1 MFDKYSTNR
10 GNRLTLRII
19 KSIFGKMNLFA
30 RYIFLTI
37 VALISF
43 TSSFAQEDLKLLVGA
58 DFDTY
63 FDNREYSGGK
73 IGESQT
79 LFSSRLTPT
88 LGVEWNDRNRLVF
101 AMDMWSNFGDD
112 ESVFAKARP
121 QIYYRF
127 ASEKVR
133 AYAGIFSR
141 EEMIGDYS
149 EVFLSDSV
157 RFYENRVQGFMG
169 QYRGDRGFVELSM
182 DWCGMYSEASREK
195 FRVLSAGRYYLDN
208 YHRRFYAGY
217 ALQVFHYAGSET
229 IQNCVVDNIIA
240 NPYLGARF
248 NAYFDFDVR
257 LHYIQTMQRDRANE
271 DKFRTPKGAM
281 LQLRME
287 KWGLYLDEQ
296 LYLGENMQPYYSTFR
311 SEAFPYGYGGDL
323 YSSERFFGTDDN
335 IYNNTKIG
343 YCRSFFGDTL
353 RVNAYVAMQ
362 YDGYKWGNKQVV
374 QLSVRLL
381 KDISLDKKR

>member
-271 DKFRTPKGAM
+271 DKFRAPKGAM

-296 LYLGENMQPYYSTFR
+296 LYLGENLQPYYSTFR

>member
-1 MFDKYSTNR
+1 MMC
-10 GNRLTLRII
+10 LV
-19 KSIFGKMNLFA
+19 
-30 RYIFLTI
+30 RYIFITL
-37 VALISF
+37 VALFGSVVA
-43 TSSFAQEDLKLLVGA
+43 SAQEDMKLLVGA

-63 FDNREYSGGK
+63 FDNREYSGSK

-88 LGVEWNDRNRLVF
+88 VGVEWGERNRLMVGV
-101 AMDMWSNFGDD
+101 DMWSNFGD
-112 ESVFAKARP
+112 VANAFAKVRP

-127 ASEKVR
+127 ASPKVR

-169 QYRGDRGFVELSM
+169 QYRGDRGFVELSL
-182 DWCGMYSEASREK
+182 DWCGMYSHDSREK
-195 FRVLSAGRYYLDN
+195 FRVLSAGRYFLDN

-229 IQNCVVDNIIA
+229 IENCVVDNIIA

-248 NAYFDFDVR
+248 SAYFDFDVR
-257 LHYIQTMQRDRANE
+257 LHYIQTLQRDRANE

-296 LYLGENMQPYYSTFR
+296 LYVGDDLQPYYSSFR
-311 SEAFPYGYGGDL
+311 SDAFPYGYGGDL
-323 YSSERFFGTDDN
+323 YASERFFGTEDG

-343 YCRSFFGDTL
+343 YVRSFFGDTL
-353 RVNAYVAMQ
+353 SVNAFIAMQ
-362 YDGYKWGNKQVV
+362 YDGYKWGTKQVV

-381 KDISLDKKR
+381 KDVSLNKKR